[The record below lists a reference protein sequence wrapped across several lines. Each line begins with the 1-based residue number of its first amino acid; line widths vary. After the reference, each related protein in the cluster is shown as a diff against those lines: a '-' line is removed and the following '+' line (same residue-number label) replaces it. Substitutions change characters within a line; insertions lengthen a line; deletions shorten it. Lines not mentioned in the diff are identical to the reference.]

1 MSTSK
6 TKYILLL
13 IVLTNIRALQQHLRN
28 KILIKQNNECGL
40 CKTPFSK
47 MVPHEIH
54 HLNHN
59 TTDNGENNLLALC
72 CNCHSAHHRYNVS
85 VKPYFGIISFPLMK
99 SIDTYMKNI

>member
-40 CKTPFSK
+40 CKIKFCR
-47 MVPHEIH
+47 MIPHEIH

-59 TTDNGENNLLALC
+59 TSDNKENNLLALC

-85 VKPYFGIISFPLMK
+85 VKPYFKKYIPSSSTIEPYYS
-99 SIDTYMKNI
+99 NI